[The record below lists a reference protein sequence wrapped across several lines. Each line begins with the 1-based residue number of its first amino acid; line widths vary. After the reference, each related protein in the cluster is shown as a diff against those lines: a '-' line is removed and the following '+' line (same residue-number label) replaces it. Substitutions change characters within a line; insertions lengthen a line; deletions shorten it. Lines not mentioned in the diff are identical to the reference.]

1 MGQVKNDTLR
11 AIRAHSAWIKEMQ
24 QRLNEGPDRD
34 KGDRKRLIIAKANE
48 LGAHV
53 PLERNYDF
61 AADYLNAIL
70 QSIRVALQIQM
81 TTNAC
86 ISAKWSCVFAAAAA
100 ILSLLA
106 TAVALAALL

>member
-1 MGQVKNDTLR
+1 MGQAKDDTLR
-11 AIRAHSAWIKEMQ
+11 TIRAHSAWIREMQ
-24 QRLNEGPDRD
+24 LLLNEGPDRD
-34 KGDRKRLIIAKANE
+34 KEERKRLIVAKANE

-53 PLERNYDF
+53 PLERNYHF

-86 ISAKWSCVFAAAAA
+86 ISAKWSCVFAAGAA

-106 TAVALAALL
+106 TAVALATLL